1 MTGIVKLGVDQ
12 RRASA
17 IGHGPVRVVAGA
29 GTGKTAV
36 IAERFRRLVDRGA
49 SPASILVMTFT
60 DRAAAEM
67 RQRIEALIDAPA
79 PAVGTF
85 HSMALGWLRSDGRL
99 VGVPAGFRILAG
111 ADRWILARELM
122 WDLGDQALTGD
133 ERPDDLVSPALQML
147 ERMKQELVP
156 LKRLS
161 AWAASTEDRERAGL
175 MEACVRLFR
184 AYERTC
190 RKKRLLDFE
199 DLLTLA
205 VRMLEEQPALLRS
218 YNTRY
223 PHVLVDEYQDL
234 NLAQERL
241 VELIARGGEPF
252 IVGDDDQSIYRFRG
266 ASRASLERF
275 MNSFPSALTV
285 TLGRNHR
292 SSRRIVAAGTA
303 LIANNPER
311 LPKQLRSNLAGA
323 RVEMWLCPDGD
334 TEAGAIAA
342 EAERLVAAGMPLPNI
357 AVLCRT
363 NAIARPIAAAL
374 AARDLPHVVIGGHGF
389 NDRPEVRDVIALLRV
404 LRDPN
409 DVVALARVLTRPPC
423 GLEANAALSR
433 LRDRENAAP
442 LDTLELWAPSKRIAS
457 LLRALSRLAESLD
470 VRDLFFELMEKSRYL
485 EVLSAGLEASEAA
498 RATANVS
505 RFAEMIAEFC
515 ETSTDRSLE
524 AYMRHLDLVLLSGED
539 EEPAAVEGLVDA
551 IQVMTIHQAKGLE
564 FDAVFV
570 PGLVE
575 GRLPTSG
582 RSPRFELPPTV
593 LEPLVRGREDV
604 IAEERRLLYVA
615 MTRARRRLYLTRA
628 SHYESGRRWR
638 DSRFLA
644 EVRGAGPRIVLEREV
659 AAGTRPSPEPSPR
672 GGEGDVVL
680 SYSAI
685 AAYRDCPRQ
694 YWYRY
699 EQRLPAVQ
707 SAEAVHGVI
716 LHEVLR
722 RAGEARRGGEKVT
735 ARLLSSLHSEVWSA
749 TTFPDARR
757 APTFKRNG
765 AAQLEA
771 YRKLGGFDSKPEYL
785 EQSFSASVDG
795 WTLRGVID
803 RVDRAEE
810 GWKIV
815 DYKSGRPVARGR
827 RDLQVALYAIGA
839 AAAMHLEP
847 QGGAPGSGSARP
859 AASRGDVPPQIK
871 LEVVYLASGETV
883 THERPDALIAEAQ
896 KLGAEVAEGA
906 RAGRF
911 EARPERR
918 RCRLCP
924 YRLACAEA
932 L

>member
-1 MTGIVKLGVDQ
+1 LTGIRLGLEQ

-17 IGHGPVRVVAGA
+17 IGHGTVRVVAGA

-36 IAERFRRLVDRGA
+36 IAERFRRLVAGGA
-49 SPASILVMTFT
+49 PAGSILVMTFT

-67 RQRIEALIDAPA
+67 RQRIEDLIGTTA

-85 HSMALGWLRSDGRL
+85 HSIALGWLRSDGRL
-99 VGVPAGFRILAG
+99 VGVPTGFRILAG

-122 WDLGDQALTGD
+122 WNLGDTALTGD

-147 ERMKQELVP
+147 ERLKQELVP

-161 AWAASTEDRERAGL
+161 AWAANTEDAERAKL

-184 AYERTC
+184 AYERAC
-190 RKKRLLDFE
+190 RKQRLLDFE

-218 YNTRY
+218 YRARY

-241 VELIARGGEPF
+241 VELIAQDGEPF

-275 MNSFPSALTV
+275 RSNFPSALTV

-292 SSRRIVAAGTA
+292 SSRRIVAAAAA
-303 LIANNPER
+303 LIVNNPER
-311 LPKQLRSNLAGA
+311 LPKELRSSQAGDK
-323 RVEMWLCPDGD
+323 VELWSCPDGG
-334 TEAGAIAA
+334 TEAGAIAS
-342 EAERLVAAGMPLPNI
+342 EAEHLVAGGMLLSKI

-363 NAIARPIAAAL
+363 NAIARPIANAL
-374 AARDLPHVVIGGHGF
+374 ASRRLPHVVIGGHGF
-389 NDRPEVRDVIALLRV
+389 HDRPEVKDVIALLRI
-404 LRDPN
+404 LHDPT
-409 DVVALARVLTRPPC
+409 DVVALARALTRPPS
-423 GLEANAALSR
+423 GLDPAAALTK
-433 LRDRENAAP
+433 LRDRDGAAP
-442 LDTLELWAPSKRIAS
+442 LDELERWGPAAGFATLLG
-457 LLRALSRLAESLD
+457 ALSKLAASLD

-485 EVLSAGLEASEAA
+485 DALGVGLEPSETASAI
-498 RATANVS
+498 ANVS

-515 ETSTDRSLE
+515 ETATDRSLE

-575 GRLPTSG
+575 GRLPQSG
-582 RSPRFELPPTV
+582 RSPRFELPQTV
-593 LEPLVRGREDV
+593 LEALVRGREDV
-604 IAEERRLLYVA
+604 VAEERRLLYVA

-628 SHYESGRRWR
+628 SHYEGGRRWR
-638 DSRFLA
+638 DSRFLS
-644 EVRGAGPRIVLEREV
+644 EVRGAGARTVVDREV
-659 AAGTRPSPEPSPR
+659 AASSHPSTQPPPR
-672 GGEGDVVL
+672 RGEGDIVL

-699 EQRLPAVQ
+699 EQRLPVVQ
-707 SAEAVHGVI
+707 SAEAVQGVI

-722 RAGEARRGGEKVT
+722 RAGEARQSGKEVT
-735 ARLLSSLHSEVWSA
+735 AALLSSLHGAVWS
-749 TTFPDARR
+749 TTVFPDARR

-765 AAQLEA
+765 ADQLEA
-771 YRKLGGFDSKPEYL
+771 YRKRGGFDSRPEYL
-785 EQSFSASVDG
+785 EQPFTTSLDG

-803 RVDRAEE
+803 RVDRTES
-810 GWKIV
+810 GWRIL
-815 DYKSGRPVARGR
+815 DYKSGRPVARAR

-839 AAAMHLEP
+839 ESSLHLETL
-847 QGGAPGSGSARP
+847 GGAPGSGTARP
-859 AASRGDVPPQIK
+859 GAPRID
-871 LEVVYLASGETV
+871 LEVVYLASGETL
-883 THERPDALIAEAQ
+883 HLEHPDALMADAQ
-896 KLGAEVAEGA
+896 KQGNEVAEGA
-906 RAGRF
+906 KAGRF

>member
-1 MTGIVKLGVDQ
+1 MRLGLEQ
-12 RRASA
+12 RAA
-17 IGHGPVRVVAGA
+17 AEIGRGPVRVVAGA

-36 IAERFRRLVDRGA
+36 IAERFRRLVAGGA
-49 SPASILVMTFT
+49 SPSSILVMTFT
-60 DRAAAEM
+60 DRAAGEM
-67 RQRIEALIDAPA
+67 RQRIEDRIGDAA

-85 HSMALGWLRSDGRL
+85 HSIALGWLRSDGWL
-99 VGVPAGFRILAG
+99 VGAAAGFRILAG

-147 ERMKQELVP
+147 ERLKQELVP

-161 AWAASTEDRERAGL
+161 AWAASTDEAERAQL
-175 MEACVRLFR
+175 MKACVRLFR
-184 AYERTC
+184 AYERAC
-190 RKKRLLDFE
+190 RKQRLLDFE
-199 DLLTLA
+199 DLLTMA

-218 YNTRY
+218 YSERY

-241 VELIARGGEPF
+241 VELIAQGQGGEPF

-275 MNSFPSALTV
+275 QSHFPSALTV

-292 SSRRIVAAGTA
+292 SSRRIVTAAAA
-303 LIANNPER
+303 LIAHNPER
-311 LPKQLRSNLAGA
+311 LPKELRSSRPGA
-323 RVEMWLCPDGD
+323 KVELWLCPDGAA
-334 TEAGAIAA
+334 EASAIAG
-342 EAERLVAAGMPLPNI
+342 EAERLLVSGVPLPKI

-363 NAIARPIAAAL
+363 NAIARPIAIAL
-374 AARDLPHVVIGGHGF
+374 AARRLPHVVIGGHGF
-389 NDRPEVRDVIALLRV
+389 HDRPEVKDVIALLRV
-404 LRDPN
+404 LRDPT
-409 DVVALARVLTRPPC
+409 DVVALARALTRPPC
-423 GLEANAALSR
+423 DLDPVAALTR
-433 LRDRENAAP
+433 LRDRDGVAP
-442 LDTLELWAPSKRIAS
+442 LDALGRWAPAAGFAA
-457 LLRALSRLAESLD
+457 LLGALSKQAASLD

-485 EVLSAGLEASEAA
+485 EVLGASLESSQAA

-505 RFAEMIAEFC
+505 RLAEMIAEYC
-515 ETSTDRSLE
+515 ETSPDRSLE
-524 AYMRHLDLVLLSGED
+524 VYMRHLDLVLLSGED

-564 FDAVFV
+564 FEAVFV

-575 GRLPTSG
+575 GRLPQSG
-582 RSPRFELPPTV
+582 RSPRFELPPAV

-604 IAEERRLLYVA
+604 VAEERRLLYVA
-615 MTRARRRLYLTRA
+615 MTRARQRLYLTRA
-628 SHYESGRRWR
+628 SHYEGGRRWR
-638 DSRFLA
+638 DSRFLD
-644 EVRGAGPRIVLEREV
+644 EVRSAGARTVLEREV
-659 AAGTRPSPEPSPR
+659 SAAPAVQVQPSSVKR
-672 GGEGDVVL
+672 AGDVVL

-699 EQRLPAVQ
+699 EQRLPVVQ
-707 SAEAVHGVI
+707 SAEAVQGVI

-722 RAGEARRGGEKVT
+722 RAGEARQSGKKVT
-735 ARLLSSLHSEVWSA
+735 AELLTSLHALTWSA
-749 TTFPDARR
+749 KVFPDDRR

-765 AAQLEA
+765 ADQLEA
-771 YRKLGGFDSKPEYL
+771 YRKRGGFDSTPEYL
-785 EQSFSASVDG
+785 EQPFTASLDG

-803 RVDRAEE
+803 RVDRTEA
-810 GWKIV
+810 GWRIL

-827 RDLQVALYAIGA
+827 RDLQVALYALGA
-839 AAAMHLEP
+839 ASALHLEP
-847 QGGAPGSGSARP
+847 RGGA
-859 AASRGDVPPQIK
+859 VLPQVE
-871 LEVVYLASGETV
+871 LEVVYLASGDAV
-883 THERPDALIAEAQ
+883 RLERPAALVAEAEKQ
-896 KLGAEVAEGA
+896 GAEVAEGV

-911 EARPERR
+911 DARPERR